1 MSGLPSPLDLTNLL
15 ARRSAIYAQL
25 AAMSTTSPGGG
36 PNTTG
41 EGVSV
46 DQVGYRKSLLDELD
60 RLNEQIAI
68 LGGPYQFQTRG
79 KI

>member
-1 MSGLPSPLDLTNLL
+1 MSGLPSPQDLTNLL

-25 AAMSTTSPGGG
+25 AAMTTASPGGG

-60 RLNEQIAI
+60 CLNEQISVV
-68 LGGPYQFQTRG
+68 GGAYQYVTRG
-79 KI
+79 RI

>member
-1 MSGLPSPLDLTNLL
+1 ML

-25 AAMSTTSPGGG
+25 AAMTTTSPGGG

-60 RLNEQIAI
+60 CLNEQISVV
-68 LGGPYQFQTRG
+68 GGAYQFVTRG
-79 KI
+79 SV

>member
-1 MSGLPSPLDLTNLL
+1 MTGLPSPQDLTNLL

-25 AAMSTTSPGGG
+25 AAMTTTSPGGG

-46 DQVGYRKSLLDELD
+46 DQVGYRKSLLDELAA
-60 RLNEQIAI
+60 LNEQISI
-68 LGGPYQFQTRG
+68 VSGPYQFQTRG
-79 KI
+79 RI

>member
-1 MSGLPSPLDLTNLL
+1 MSGLPSPQDLTNLL

-25 AAMSTTSPGGG
+25 AALSTTSPGGG

-46 DQVGYRKSLLDELD
+46 DQVGYRKSLLDELNQ
-60 RLNEQIAI
+60 LNEQISI

-79 KI
+79 RV

>member
-1 MSGLPSPLDLTNLL
+1 MTGLPSPQDLTNLL

-25 AAMSTTSPGGG
+25 AAMTTTSPGGG

-46 DQVGYRKSLLDELD
+46 DQVGYRKSLLDELAQ
-60 RLNEQIAI
+60 LNDQISI
-68 LGGPYQFQTRG
+68 VGGPYQFQTRG
-79 KI
+79 QI

>member
-1 MSGLPSPLDLTNLL
+1 MSALNADLTNLL

-25 AAMSTTSPGGG
+25 GAMSTTSPGGG

-46 DQVGYRKSLLDELD
+46 DQVGYRKSLLDEID
-60 RLNEQIAI
+60 QLNEQISI
-68 LGGPYQFQTRG
+68 VGGVYQFRSQGRV
-79 KI
+79 